1 VYRLQRMPMSLY
13 VEQQE
18 RLLNVGDEI
27 QRFIKDYDAE
37 LKRKPER

>member
-18 RLLNVGDEI
+18 RLLNFGDEI